1 VEEGVAV
8 SDELE
13 RRYEGHAVLQ
23 ALLTASGSVADV
35 DDVVGAFA
43 QAVKDGVPPAV
54 VIQALWEDEPRFE
67 SPKKARALFANLLGL
82 YDLVEA
88 GQTINL
94 EAQAK
99 PLKRPK
105 ATAPA
110 PFALEGP
117 DDAFVEAAWRYF
129 DDHPKAREKLAHAFD
144 AHQDALVSW
153 LDAQGLDDDA
163 FVLAQSL
170 VSDIFAMMELGGAT
184 TTAVPDAALR
194 GAAAALPPPFGQW
207 LEEGVFEAREHESAP
222 LAEAK
227 AEEVLRLT
235 QIAAGALWK
244 HRRASSG

>member
-1 VEEGVAV
+1 MAV

-13 RRYEGHAVLQ
+13 RRYEGQAVLQ
-23 ALLTASGSVADV
+23 ALLAASGSVADV

-82 YDLVEA
+82 FDLVEA
-88 GQTINL
+88 GQHHAL

-99 PLKRPK
+99 PNKRAK

-110 PFALEGP
+110 PFPAEGP

-144 AHQDALVSW
+144 AHQDPLVSW

-163 FVLAQSL
+163 FVLARSL
-170 VSDIFAMMELGGAT
+170 VSDVFAMMELGGAT
-184 TTAVPDAALR
+184 TTTVPEAALQ
-194 GAAAALPPPFGQW
+194 GPAPTLPSPFEQW
-207 LEEGVFEAREHESAP
+207 LEEGVFEAREHETSP

-227 AEEVLRLT
+227 AEEVLRLASL
-235 QIAAGALWK
+235 AAGALWK
-244 HRRASSG
+244 QRRVQR